1 MPQAKKAII
10 IGSGIAGLAAAIRL
24 SVQGFEVVVYEKNA
38 YPGGKLSHFS
48 KDGYRFD
55 AGPSLFT
62 QPANVQELF
71 DLAKEPMAPY
81 FSYQALPI
89 SFKYFYEDGVIIN
102 AYTNNDL
109 LADELANKLGEKKIS
124 HNQLFK
130 GFKKSIRSYCYCFF
144 KSFITQ

>member
-1 MPQAKKAII
+1 MLQAKKAII
-10 IGSGIAGLAAAIRL
+10 VGSGIAGLAAAIRL
-24 SVQGFEVVVYEKNA
+24 SVQGFEVIVYEKNE
-38 YPGGKLSHFS
+38 YPGGKLSHFY
-48 KDGYRFD
+48 KEGYSFD

-71 DLAKEPMAPY
+71 ELAKEPMAPY

-109 LADELANKLGEKKIS
+109 LADELANKLGEKKSTTLNYLKASKKYTIILL
-124 HNQLFK
+124 LF
-130 GFKKSIRSYCYCFF
+130 F
-144 KSFITQ
+144 